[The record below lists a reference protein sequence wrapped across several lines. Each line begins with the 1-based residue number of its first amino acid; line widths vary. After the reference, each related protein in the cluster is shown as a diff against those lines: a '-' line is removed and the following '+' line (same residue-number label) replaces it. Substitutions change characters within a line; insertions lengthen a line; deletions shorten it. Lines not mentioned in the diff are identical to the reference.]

1 VTGLEHTDIARESV
15 RCMTEGV
22 KLLIKGAALNQNCTV
37 INTGNCGVDILTCFA
52 RKNYLFTVRV
62 PVGMKE
68 QVEALRATGRI
79 ANESN

>member
-52 RKNYLFTVRV
+52 RKL
-62 PVGMKE
+62 G
-68 QVEALRATGRI
+68 G
-79 ANESN
+79 